1 MLDHARLMG
10 RRLAERARRK
20 IDDEHI
26 ETQLAIVGKQRHY
39 AHVGVVLIVD
49 RQIAVAV
56 QRRLLLRGRRLKKAE
71 NATLKPVAIFHSVAT
86 VGLDSPRS
94 ICPSIALLT
103 PVYSAACVRLQ
114 PRCARSVRRCA
125 PNGRQVPASCSP
137 LHVGL
142 DYTHLCAIAHD
153 AMLLSCRAL

>member
-26 ETQLAIVGKQRHY
+26 ETQLTIVRKQRH
-39 AHVGVVLIVD
+39 HTHISVVLIVH

-56 QRRLLLRGRRLKKAE
+56 QRRLLLRGEASRKAE

-114 PRCARSVRRCA
+114 PRCAQRAKGVCQMAGKFLHPVLLCVSSPIIPACA
-125 PNGRQVPASCSP
+125 
-137 LHVGL
+137 L
-142 DYTHLCAIAHD
+142 
-153 AMLLSCRAL
+153 